1 MAREVSFDL
10 TQQFK
15 KREEEKKIFGVT
27 VCTVVDN
34 IDCTGGA
41 RVQLSLPWLPGF
53 QPWARMSNMMGGMG
67 RGSYFIPQ
75 IGDEVLVSFNH
86 GDVREPYVLGT
97 LWNSMDRPPTVSP
110 TDAVTMRKIR
120 TPLGHEL
127 SFDEAKQA
135 VTLASNTMSTVTLD
149 PQKAQISTPTAT
161 ITIGK
166 LGDVTIKAATKL
178 TLEAPV
184 IEINADT
191 LISANSRGGAAFGAD
206 GLCIIKGAAVKIN

>member
-1 MAREVSFDL
+1 MANEASFDL

-27 VCTVVDN
+27 VCTVINN

-97 LWNSMDRPPTVSP
+97 LWNTMDRPPASSP
-110 TDAVTMRKIR
+110 TDAVTKRKIR

-127 SFDEAKQA
+127 SFDEAQQA
-135 VTLASNTMSTVTLD
+135 VTLTSNTMSTVTLD
-149 PQKAQISTPTAT
+149 PQKAELSTPTAT
-161 ITIGK
+161 VTIGK

-184 IEINADT
+184 IEINAET
-191 LISANSRGGAAFGAD
+191 LISANSQGGAAFGAD
-206 GLCIIKGAAVKIN
+206 GLCVIKGGQVKIN

>member
-1 MAREVSFDL
+1 MAGEVSFDL

>member
-1 MAREVSFDL
+1 MAGEASFGL

-27 VCTVVDN
+27 VCTVVNN

-97 LWNSMDRPPTVSP
+97 LWNTMDRPPTLSP

-127 SFDEAKQA
+127 SFDEAQQA